1 MNWVFLSCD
10 TERVVINKHDLPEK
24 WVTEADRI
32 ILVLALQ
39 QGPTV
44 HLSFSGVWHTRLWS
58 HFHEEGVRPELGL
71 REMGIY
77 SVFLCPTLFNPPND
91 PRKQV
96 SLSVWGWEGIVHQI
110 YQVKKTG

>member
-1 MNWVFLSCD
+1 MGHRGRQDHPGTGL
-10 TERVVINKHDLPEK
+10 
-24 WVTEADRI
+24 
-32 ILVLALQ
+32 

-44 HLSFSGVWHTRLWS
+44 HLSFSGVLAHKALEPFS
-58 HFHEEGVRPELGL
+58 QGGCESELGL

-96 SLSVWGWEGIVHQI
+96 SYVWGWEGIVHQI
-110 YQVKKTG
+110 Y